1 MQPQSQLK
9 RFKIENLEF
18 EREVPLFHDSWH
30 AVDSTPENF
39 ANIREISMHE
49 IE

>member
-9 RFKIENLEF
+9 RFKKF